1 MKIILMLVLS
11 LAIFSCNKKQETK
24 KDTNKKVEVSQKK
37 AETPKATATAKKKTE
52 EKAVKVFNIEKE
64 CSVCHDLPKFAE
76 KEKDFLDKKLDYHRK
91 QKRITMTQEE
101 YDALKKRIL
110 AKAKPEA
117 KK

>member
-1 MKIILMLVLS
+1 MK
-11 LAIFSCNKKQETK
+11 LAIVTPLPPQHTGIADYAADLIIGLKNHVSEMDLFSN
-24 KDTNKKVEVSQKK
+24 
-37 AETPKATATAKKKTE
+37 AKIDSYE
-52 EKAVKVFNIEKE
+52 NIKVFNIEKE